1 MNHKT
6 CALCGK
12 YTTLR
17 DSHFI
22 PKFVYKVLNNTK
34 KADTNI
40 TIKNESGKLIPLSKQ
55 ITSHRLC
62 GECEARFSENGERFF
77 SQNAFP
83 QREVLDKINMG
94 TELLYDDAPPLLKD
108 IASKYQGKN
117 SFYSLNQEGEKKL
130 LYFVISILWR
140 GALTWPMYQSIKFPE
155 HILNEMKDFLL
166 NDIPLKHLKVF
177 VDLTPHGV
185 FSILKPHI
193 HPDFPSC
200 YRFNLLYYMF
210 HIVIV
215 NDNKG
220 TPLSYGKAGMLVKKC
235 INDMRS
241 MYNHSEKSPK
251 VPHKLSWL

>member
-77 SQNAFP
+77 HKMHS
-83 QREVLDKINMG
+83 
-94 TELLYDDAPPLLKD
+94 LKER
-108 IASKYQGKN
+108 Y
-117 SFYSLNQEGEKKL
+117 
-130 LYFVISILWR
+130 
-140 GALTWPMYQSIKFPE
+140 
-155 HILNEMKDFLL
+155 
-166 NDIPLKHLKVF
+166 
-177 VDLTPHGV
+177 
-185 FSILKPHI
+185 
-193 HPDFPSC
+193 
-200 YRFNLLYYMF
+200 
-210 HIVIV
+210 
-215 NDNKG
+215 
-220 TPLSYGKAGMLVKKC
+220 
-235 INDMRS
+235 
-241 MYNHSEKSPK
+241 
-251 VPHKLSWL
+251 